1 MQAQVSQIDQTLA
14 DSKAVLRNVQDNLRL
29 RVERRS
35 LEALEQQIDELDED
49 AARKA
54 YRKFESDYNEQRRK
68 QTELQAEVR
77 PFLSP
82 QPLPLPPQPLLL
94 TLLSTFSLQ
103 QARLGGEIQTLG
115 ADVTHKGEELVTEY
129 KDIDDRYR
137 RELINLK
144 VRPLSIVRSRS
155 SSRTDS
161 ACRRRPRCRTRTSRS
176 SRRRSTGA
184 SHRLSPS
191 PSSRSR

>member
-1 MQAQVSQIDQTLA
+1 MQAQISQIDQTLA

-82 QPLPLPPQPLLL
+82 QPLPLPPQPL
-94 TLLSTFSLQ
+94 
-103 QARLGGEIQTLG
+103 
-115 ADVTHKGEELVTEY
+115 
-129 KDIDDRYR
+129 
-137 RELINLK
+137 
-144 VRPLSIVRSRS
+144 
-155 SSRTDS
+155 
-161 ACRRRPRCRTRTSRS
+161 
-176 SRRRSTGA
+176 
-184 SHRLSPS
+184 
-191 PSSRSR
+191 

>member
-1 MQAQVSQIDQTLA
+1 MQAQISTIDQTLA
-14 DSKAVLRNVQDNLRL
+14 DSKAVLRNFQDNLRL

-35 LEALEQQIDELDED
+35 LESLEQQIDELDED

-77 PFLSP
+77 PLSLSLSLSFGSSRLSRSRPLSP
-82 QPLPLPPQPLLL
+82 SP
-94 TLLSTFSLQ
+94 Q

-115 ADVTHKGEELVTEY
+115 NDVKEKGQELVNEY
-129 KDIDDRYR
+129 KDIDQRYR

-144 VRPLSIVRSRS
+144 VRPLLHSLS
-155 SSRTDS
+155 SLGR
-161 ACRRRPRCRTRTSRS
+161 
-176 SRRRSTGA
+176 
-184 SHRLSPS
+184 H
-191 PSSRSR
+191 